1 MCTVAI
7 WDSGRRD
14 REPGLIFEKSW
25 IDPRGHEYGSSC
37 STHVEL
43 DVSEERASIDPLDDD
58 NGIFSSWSTDGRLG
72 AVFEAGV
79 RDVAEPLPDV
89 VTAGL
94 EDVSQHPLA
103 PRAPR
108 QSHRSRRFGILSVL
122 RRLWIPLVIVTVIAA
137 GGWTV
142 SRLHAVFGSE
152 KRPLYAD
159 AASTNTKPFDPKHMT
174 YEVFGPPG
182 TVASISYFDV
192 NAEPRRVEEARV
204 PWSVDFDSTE
214 ATALAGVAA
223 QGNNDSLGCRI
234 VVDGVVKAEKST
246 HEASAF
252 VSCKLKDE

>member
-1 MCTVAI
+1 MERADGKFCRKA
-7 WDSGRRD
+7 
-14 REPGLIFEKSW
+14 
-25 IDPRGHEYGSSC
+25 GSTLRALSMVRSC

-43 DVSEERASIDPLDDD
+43 DASGERVSIDPLHAD
-58 NGIFSSWSTDGRLG
+58 NGAFSSWPTDGRLG

-79 RDVAEPLPDV
+79 RDVAEHLPDV
-89 VTAGL
+89 TTADL
-94 EDVSQHPLA
+94 ETVSQPSPA
-103 PRAPR
+103 PRTPR
-108 QSHRSRRFGILSVL
+108 NSHRSRRFRIFSVL
-122 RRLWIPLVIVTVIAA
+122 RRLWIPLVIFTVIGA

-142 SRLHAVFGSE
+142 SRLHGVFGSE

-214 ATALAGVAA
+214 ATAMAGVAA
-223 QGNNDSLGCRI
+223 QGNSDSLGCRI